1 MKDKLVS
8 VYNTLYQIETKGQS
22 TLLMAGCLQVLQ
34 EIIQEVQQNENK

>member
-1 MKDKLVS
+1 MKDKLIS

-34 EIIQEVQQNENK
+34 EVLHEIQQNEK